1 MGFVLPVIVAVI
13 GVWIAFSI
21 VVWATGR
28 DTLLDLAP
36 AGAPAGLGEEE
47 PVSEGSIGALKFDTG
62 ARGYRTDQVDAALN
76 RLAWEIGRRD
86 EQLAAL
92 RAELEPGAEA
102 ADKGEAEDRA
112 EAEAEAEAEVLAA
125 ADEGVAPAGG
135 PVADAVE
142 ADTAEAEESA
152 AGNSDAG
159 RSEADEPFEKPLDEG
174 AFRSAEE
181 SGTDGDGAGR
191 EAGREDQGEQTP
203 RDRS

>member
-36 AGAPAGLGEEE
+36 AGAPAGLGDEE
-47 PVSEGSIGALKFDTG
+47 PVSEASIGALKFDTG
-62 ARGYRTDQVDAALN
+62 ARGYRTDQVDAALT

-92 RAELEPGAEA
+92 RAELGTDAVE
-102 ADKGEAEDRA
+102 

-125 ADEGVAPAGG
+125 DDEGVEPAGG
-135 PVADAVE
+135 PVPNAVE
-142 ADTAEAEESA
+142 AGSSE
-152 AGNSDAG
+152 GDAF
-159 RSEADEPFEKPLDEG
+159 DEPLEEG
-174 AFRSAEE
+174 TFRLAKEAGAE
-181 SGTDGDGAGR
+181 GGGAGR
-191 EAGREDQGEQTP
+191 EAGREDEGEQTP
-203 RDRS
+203 RGGA

>member
-102 ADKGEAEDRA
+102 EDKGEAEDR
-112 EAEAEAEAEVLAA
+112 AEAEAEVLAA

-142 ADTAEAEESA
+142 ADAAEAEESA
-152 AGNSDAG
+152 AGSSDAG